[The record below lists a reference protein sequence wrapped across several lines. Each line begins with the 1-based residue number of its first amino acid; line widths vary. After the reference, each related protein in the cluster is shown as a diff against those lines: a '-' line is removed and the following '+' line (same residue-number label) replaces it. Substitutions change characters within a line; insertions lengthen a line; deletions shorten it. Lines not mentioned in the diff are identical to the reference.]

1 MPEDCRHPRILP
13 SLFLNLSTVLTLF
26 WIPMQPGF
34 QTHLL
39 VWYCGN
45 SQTLVPVHVRVWNM
59 KVELKCVGANRL
71 FVCVWSKNQANNHCN
86 NPILLSLAG
95 RWSRIPFVRIPI
107 FKVLCLFLVL
117 EAKSHLF
124 EIPFYRETT
133 VVECPTCVQPVTRSD
148 VFHNPMWLSDALWHN
163 VNFL

>member
-1 MPEDCRHPRILP
+1 
-13 SLFLNLSTVLTLF
+13 
-26 WIPMQPGF
+26 MQPGF

-45 SQTLVPVHVRVWNM
+45 TGTGTLHVRVWNT

-124 EIPFYRETT
+124 EIPFYREHT
-133 VVECPTCVQPVTRSD
+133 VHVEWHSAAGEKKSEYTFGSARNHRFLMFW
-148 VFHNPMWLSDALWHN
+148 VFWDTSGKPLIPKFQKNP
-163 VNFL
+163 